1 MLKISEISLYRGGRQ
16 LLDHASLTVFSNQR
30 IGIVGANGT
39 GKSSLFSLIKGE
51 LSLDSGS
58 IDLSGDLVIASVA
71 QEIPATERSA
81 LDYVIDGD
89 QELRSLQTELEHEEQ
104 HGNGD
109 KIAHLHA
116 QIDAINGYTCRNRAA
131 ELLNGLGFSSVQM
144 EKAVTEFSGGW
155 RMRLNLAQ
163 ALFCRSTLLLL
174 DEPTNHLDLE
184 AVVWLEGW
192 LRNYQGMVLLI
203 SHDRD
208 FLDSVVSGIA
218 CLEQQKLT
226 LYTGNYTDFEL
237 NRAEK
242 LAQQQS
248 MYEKQQ
254 REIEHMHS
262 FITRFKAKAT
272 KARQAQSR
280 VKALAKMERILPAH
294 IDSEFSFH
302 FKPSPKSPKPMLK
315 FEKALFA
322 YEGSNPIVSDLNL
335 SIMPGDRI
343 GLLGV
348 NGAGKS
354 TLIKLFACD
363 LELTS
368 GKFLRSDGV
377 QIGYFAQHQLEQLD
391 LSATP
396 LLHMRRIDSKA
407 TEQELLN
414 FLGGFGFAGD
424 KAEAVVA
431 PFSGGEKARL
441 VLAML
446 VWQRPNLLLLDE
458 PTNHLD
464 LEMRQALV
472 SALQEYDGAV
482 IVVSH
487 DRYLLNTTTDKFFL
501 VDSGNLQ
508 EFDGD
513 LEDYYKWLLEQRKIS
528 SAVDSKIDG
537 CELGVSEAISR
548 KDMRKIEAE
557 KRKQLY
563 PLKKQANALEGKIE
577 KLAEQLS
584 QIEAEMTDP
593 NMYEEESKVKL
604 QNLILKQSQLKGELS
619 DLEEKWME
627 ILEQIDEMEGAL

>member
-1 MLKISEISLYRGGRQ
+1 MLKISEVSLYRGGRQ
-16 LLDHASLTVFSNQR
+16 LLDHASLTAFANQR

-39 GKSSLFSLIKGE
+39 GKSSLFALIKGE
-51 LSLDSGS
+51 LSLDSGN
-58 IDLSGDLVIASVA
+58 IDMSGDIVISSVA
-71 QEIPATERSA
+71 QETPAVSCSA

-89 QELRSLQTELEHEEQ
+89 RELRSLQAKLAHEEE
-104 HGNGD
+104 HGDGG
-109 KIAHLHA
+109 KIAYLHA
-116 QIDAINGYTCRNRAA
+116 QIDAIDGYTCSNRAA
-131 ELLNGLGFSSVQM
+131 ELLDGLGFTSEKM
-144 EKAVTEFSGGW
+144 TKAVSEFSGGW

-192 LRNYQGMVLLI
+192 LRSYKGMVLLI

-208 FLDSVVSGIA
+208 FLDTVVNGIV
-218 CLEQQKLT
+218 CLEQQKLNQ
-226 LYTGNYTDFEL
+226 YTGNYTDFEL
-237 NRAEK
+237 ARAEK
-242 LAQQQS
+242 LSQQQA

-262 FITRFKAKAT
+262 FIVRFKAKAT

-280 VKALAKMERILPAH
+280 VKALDRMEKILPAH

-302 FKPSPKSPKPMLK
+302 FRPAPKSPKSMLK
-315 FEKALFA
+315 FEGAEFA
-322 YEGSNPIVSDLNL
+322 YEEGSPIISGVDF
-335 SIMPGDRI
+335 SIMSGDRI

-354 TLIKLFACD
+354 TLIKLFAGD
-363 LELTS
+363 EAITS
-368 GKFLRSDGV
+368 GSMLCNDGV

-391 LSATP
+391 LSASP
-396 LLHMRRIDSKA
+396 LLHLRRIDPKA
-407 TEQELLN
+407 TDQELLN

-424 KAEAVVA
+424 KVESEVA

-441 VLAML
+441 VLAMI

-482 IVVSH
+482 VVVSH
-487 DRYLLNTTTDKFFL
+487 DRYLLNTTTDSFLL
-501 VDSGNLQ
+501 VDSGKVQ
-508 EFDGD
+508 EFTGD
-513 LEDYYKWLLEQRKIS
+513 LEDYYSWLLERKKVKQS
-528 SAVDSKIDG
+528 SLTAEQDA
-537 CELGVSEAISR
+537 SEAGEEVISR
-548 KDMRKIEAE
+548 KDQRKVEAE

-563 PLKKQANALEGKIE
+563 PLKKQASTLEGKIE
-577 KLAEQLS
+577 KLSEELS
-584 QIEAEMTDP
+584 VIEAEMADP
-593 NMYEEESKVKL
+593 LIYADENKGRL
-604 QNLILKQSQLKGELS
+604 QDFIRKQGELKAS
-619 DLEEKWME
+619 IEDIEGQWME
-627 ILEQIDEMEGAL
+627 VLEQIGEMEA